1 MHLITTRASS
11 ARCDPAGC
19 GPAGAPAALALGH
32 RSAASGQR
40 IPRPVDGNKRWRQV
54 NPAFTL
60 IELLVVIA
68 VIAILAAL
76 LLPALTRAKGLARRT
91 ACCSNLRQL
100 RLACGLYAGDHDG
113 NLPRRGGPDR
123 WPTQMRPLYSEVKVL
138 LCPAD
143 ADANNGANTN
153 ALPDLAPRSF
163 LMNGFNDLS
172 PEDSSSPPRR
182 ALPPA
187 VKETAIL
194 HPVETILFG
203 EKPSGSAE
211 FYVLLEADASRYL
224 PDLEERRHGAAQAL
238 TSAFG
243 SANYAFADGSVRTL
257 RYGKSLCPLNLW
269 AVTDAGRTN
278 YAVCRPE

>member
-1 MHLITTRASS
+1 MKGGSATLLISIGASS
-11 ARCDPAGC
+11 
-19 GPAGAPAALALGH
+19 
-32 RSAASGQR
+32 
-40 IPRPVDGNKRWRQV
+40 VDQSKPLRRVKR
-54 NPAFTL
+54 AFTL

-76 LLPALTRAKGLARRT
+76 LLPALSRAKGLARRT
-91 ACCSNLRQL
+91 ACCSNLRQI
-100 RLACGLYAGDHDG
+100 RLACGLYAGDHEG
-113 NLPRRGGPDR
+113 NFPRRGGPDR
-123 WPTQMRPLYSEVKVL
+123 WPAQMRPLYAEVKVL

-143 ADANNGANTN
+143 ADANTGANTN
-153 ALPDLAPRSF
+153 TLPDLAPRSF
-163 LMNGFNDLS
+163 LMNGFNDLAL
-172 PEDSSSPPRR
+172 EDTSTPPRR
-182 ALPPA
+182 ALPPSA
-187 VKETAIL
+187 KDTAIL

-203 EKPSGSAE
+203 EKRSGSAE
-211 FYVLLEADASRYL
+211 YYVLLEADASRYL

-238 TSAFG
+238 TSASG